1 MSFYRLFAYV
11 ILSLA
16 VLLFIVLPSV
26 LLGLI
31 YSSSGSQWLVN
42 TAKTWLPETVNFSRF
57 DGRLA
62 DRFAFDQLRIDSAV
76 FSASFDSVS
85 VAWQPWSLLDSSLVI
100 ENLTLG
106 SGEIRIRQGQTAA
119 DDNSP
124 SSLDSISTSL
134 PIAIDLK
141 AFELRQSWFFINQ
154 LPQQQFAATASLK
167 VLQSG
172 QLTLRSLQLQ
182 HQYASISAE
191 AQADLSFP
199 FKHQLNTSLTLHS
212 PDYPGTRLKLNSSG
226 DMKNLQGQFDVRDS
240 ANINGSFSL
249 KDVLQQASW
258 QADLSINDTTLNDWL
273 SAFAINGLEP
283 LRLDGNVNLTGD
295 AAQRVQIIPD
305 LDVVYAA
312 QDATMTGNITLEG
325 QQLTLKSVT
334 LASPERGE
342 LSINGRVDDLA
353 SPSIDLTASL
363 KQVLYEQTQTTGKIA
378 LTGPLDRLEIST
390 STETQIEKPQ
400 SATIN
405 AKTKALLES
414 SQLTLETIRITDTLT
429 EGEISGSAKINWQQ
443 QIQVNANING
453 ELLGK
458 PFSLLTDVQYNTPYV
473 DVSALELN
481 WQTAHLSA
489 KGRLSPGSKV
499 SVKLDITDLAG
510 LPLPLDASGELKL
523 NADIEGDISS
533 LWLDM
538 KLNSKQLVV
547 ADTEFSNLA
556 LQLTGA
562 PDNHDLTAS
571 LTAFATDWQL
581 RTRNKL
587 ADSIVSIELQEWQ
600 VNHESLEPFSLNQAT
615 AIRYNWQRSN
625 LNISDLCLQQA
636 AENGAV
642 CVAAQSDNGA
652 TELTST
658 INGLNLSLLNPFI
671 SNAPVTIDGRL
682 TADSTAS
689 WNWQNSKLNSA
700 DVDISVE
707 KLQLSGLDE
716 SITFDEFSASLA
728 PNEDRFEARLLATAN
743 EIDFNTEGV
752 LQLDSLSAG
761 SSLTGSLESRLG
773 DLGLLEV
780 LSPAIASAKGDIKA
794 SLGLSGTLNSIQVM
808 PNINANIN
816 ELVLAETA
824 TAISDTQISLA
835 ATDASNNTFRLDADG
850 MVGSGKF
857 NLSGEFD
864 VNSQQLKAQL
874 NGQQL
879 QLIDTPKLAV
889 TVTPDIKVTLKDN
902 RLSVTGDV
910 IVPEAE
916 ITPPQ
921 LSNVQRSSSDVVIKQ
936 QQQPKGRALETFA
949 DISLT
954 LGDKVNVD
962 AYGFQ
967 GQLQGKLNIKQNN
980 TGVARGEG
988 EIGVKTGTYEVYGQE
1003 LIIERGQLVYNGG
1016 PIGNPSL
1023 NLQVIRNLPKTTG
1036 NPERVGARVQGT
1048 LQEPTLDLFSN
1059 PPMPDASVLS
1069 YLMFGRA
1076 PNSPSESSNLELQA
1090 ALLLTG
1096 DMTDSF
1102 TQGLK
1107 DTFGFDEVAIDSA
1120 TSDVNDTSLYIG
1132 KYLTPRLYIKYG
1144 IGLVESTS
1152 SFFLRYQLTDHLWLE
1167 STSSTES
1174 QGGDLIYS
1182 IEK

>member
-85 VAWQPWSLLDSSLVI
+85 LAWQPWSLLDSSLVI

-182 HQYASISAE
+182 HQYASISAD

-458 PFSLLTDVQYNTPYV
+458 PFSLL
-473 DVSALELN
+473 
-481 WQTAHLSA
+481 
-489 KGRLSPGSKV
+489 
-499 SVKLDITDLAG
+499 
-510 LPLPLDASGELKL
+510 
-523 NADIEGDISS
+523 
-533 LWLDM
+533 
-538 KLNSKQLVV
+538 
-547 ADTEFSNLA
+547 
-556 LQLTGA
+556 
-562 PDNHDLTAS
+562 
-571 LTAFATDWQL
+571 
-581 RTRNKL
+581 
-587 ADSIVSIELQEWQ
+587 
-600 VNHESLEPFSLNQAT
+600 
-615 AIRYNWQRSN
+615 
-625 LNISDLCLQQA
+625 
-636 AENGAV
+636 
-642 CVAAQSDNGA
+642 
-652 TELTST
+652 
-658 INGLNLSLLNPFI
+658 
-671 SNAPVTIDGRL
+671 
-682 TADSTAS
+682 
-689 WNWQNSKLNSA
+689 
-700 DVDISVE
+700 
-707 KLQLSGLDE
+707 
-716 SITFDEFSASLA
+716 
-728 PNEDRFEARLLATAN
+728 
-743 EIDFNTEGV
+743 
-752 LQLDSLSAG
+752 
-761 SSLTGSLESRLG
+761 
-773 DLGLLEV
+773 
-780 LSPAIASAKGDIKA
+780 
-794 SLGLSGTLNSIQVM
+794 
-808 PNINANIN
+808 
-816 ELVLAETA
+816 
-824 TAISDTQISLA
+824 
-835 ATDASNNTFRLDADG
+835 
-850 MVGSGKF
+850 
-857 NLSGEFD
+857 
-864 VNSQQLKAQL
+864 
-874 NGQQL
+874 
-879 QLIDTPKLAV
+879 
-889 TVTPDIKVTLKDN
+889 
-902 RLSVTGDV
+902 
-910 IVPEAE
+910 
-916 ITPPQ
+916 
-921 LSNVQRSSSDVVIKQ
+921 
-936 QQQPKGRALETFA
+936 
-949 DISLT
+949 
-954 LGDKVNVD
+954 
-962 AYGFQ
+962 
-967 GQLQGKLNIKQNN
+967 
-980 TGVARGEG
+980 
-988 EIGVKTGTYEVYGQE
+988 
-1003 LIIERGQLVYNGG
+1003 
-1016 PIGNPSL
+1016 
-1023 NLQVIRNLPKTTG
+1023 
-1036 NPERVGARVQGT
+1036 
-1048 LQEPTLDLFSN
+1048 
-1059 PPMPDASVLS
+1059 
-1069 YLMFGRA
+1069 
-1076 PNSPSESSNLELQA
+1076 
-1090 ALLLTG
+1090 
-1096 DMTDSF
+1096 
-1102 TQGLK
+1102 
-1107 DTFGFDEVAIDSA
+1107 
-1120 TSDVNDTSLYIG
+1120 
-1132 KYLTPRLYIKYG
+1132 
-1144 IGLVESTS
+1144 
-1152 SFFLRYQLTDHLWLE
+1152 
-1167 STSSTES
+1167 
-1174 QGGDLIYS
+1174 
-1182 IEK
+1182 